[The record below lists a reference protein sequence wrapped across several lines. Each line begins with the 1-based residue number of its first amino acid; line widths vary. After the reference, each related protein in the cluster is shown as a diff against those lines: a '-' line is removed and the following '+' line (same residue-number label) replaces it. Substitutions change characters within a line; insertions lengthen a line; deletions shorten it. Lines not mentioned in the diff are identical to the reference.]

1 MDKFNLIK
9 NGKTLGYIKAKNLT
23 VDLILKF
30 ARMGYT
36 IELKIMAG

>member
-23 VDLILKF
+23 VDMMLQF
-30 ARMGYT
+30 ARRGYT
-36 IELKIMAG
+36 IELQSMAG